1 MTPSWLAWTADL
13 LVVGGLLVVT
23 VGVAGFARMPDV
35 YNKLHAASKTVVFGV
50 AALLVA
56 SAATLDPALIAR
68 SALVAGFLVL
78 TAPVSAH
85 AVARSAYERG
95 EPAPYQ
101 ADDPGDGEPDREPA
115 RTPRSVDETPRR
127 RADG

>member
-1 MTPSWLAWTADL
+1 MTPGWLAWAADL

-23 VGVAGFARMPDV
+23 LGVVGFSRMPDV

-56 SAATLDPALIAR
+56 SVATLDA
-68 SALVAGFLVL
+68 ALVARAALVAAFLVL

-85 AVARSAYERG
+85 AVARTAYERG
-95 EPAPYQ
+95 
-101 ADDPGDGEPDREPA
+101 EPA

-127 RADG
+127 MAR

>member
-1 MTPSWLAWTADL
+1 MTPDWLVWVADAI
-13 LVVGGLLVVT
+13 VVCGLLVIT
-23 VGVAGFARMPDV
+23 LGVVGFARMPDV

-56 SAATLDPALIAR
+56 SAATLDSALIAR
-68 SALVAGFLVL
+68 AALVAAFLVL

-85 AVARSAYERG
+85 AVARTAYERG
-95 EPAPYQ
+95 
-101 ADDPGDGEPDREPA
+101 EPA

-127 RADG
+127 ADG

>member
-1 MTPSWLAWTADL
+1 MTPGWLAWAADL
-13 LVVGGLLVVT
+13 LVVGGLLVIT
-23 VGVAGFARMPDV
+23 LGVAGFARMPDV

-50 AALLVA
+50 AGLLVA

-68 SALVAGFLVL
+68 AALVAAFLVV

-85 AVARSAYERG
+85 AVARTAYERG
-95 EPAPYQ
+95 
-101 ADDPGDGEPDREPA
+101 EPA

-127 RADG
+127 ASR

>member
-1 MTPSWLAWTADL
+1 MTPAWLLWAADAIAIC
-13 LVVGGLLVVT
+13 GLLVIT
-23 VGVAGFARMPDV
+23 LGVVGFARMPDV

-68 SALVAGFLVL
+68 AALVAAFLVM

-85 AVARSAYERG
+85 AVARTAYERG
-95 EPAPYQ
+95 EPA
-101 ADDPGDGEPDREPA
+101 
-115 RTPRSVDETPRR
+115 RTARSVDETPRR
-127 RADG
+127 ADG